1 MDTSGTNY
9 YMFKLKN
16 KEFTFD
22 VDNSQ
27 VFFNFKTFTEN
38 SFLVGS
44 MVLSTLSRWRRMAVW
59 GLSPVSICQSTQFN
73 GDYVR

>member
-38 SFLVGS
+38 WPIASLWPQWCSLLCRDGEGWWFGGFS
-44 MVLSTLSRWRRMAVW
+44 W
-59 GLSPVSICQSTQFN
+59 
-73 GDYVR
+73 